1 MWAKI
6 GSFILRYRFPLA
18 ILLIAGTFYMGWNA
32 QYVRMSYKFNGVLPD
47 DDSTKIAYQNFLDE
61 FGEDGNVL
69 AIGYKDPR
77 IWELKNFLRWRQLVN
92 EIRSV
97 TIPVNGVP
105 HNSVDSIFSSGHCY
119 NLMKDTV
126 NQRFQFVPL
135 FQ

>member
-18 ILLIAGTFYMGWNA
+18 LLLIAGTFYMGWNA
-32 QYVRMSYKFNGVLPD
+32 QHVRMSYKFNGVLPD

-77 IWELKNFLRWRQLVN
+77 IWELKNFQRWRQLVN
-92 EIRSV
+92 EIRDV
-97 TIPVNGVP
+97 QITVDGVAY
-105 HNSVDSIFSSGHCY
+105 NSVF
-119 NLMKDTV
+119 NLYSCLRMSLKHRKISTA
-126 NQRFQFVPL
+126 
-135 FQ
+135 